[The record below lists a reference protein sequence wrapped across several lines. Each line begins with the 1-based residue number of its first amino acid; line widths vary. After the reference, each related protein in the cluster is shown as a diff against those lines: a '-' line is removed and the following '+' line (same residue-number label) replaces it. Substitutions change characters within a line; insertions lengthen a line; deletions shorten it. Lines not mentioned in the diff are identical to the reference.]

1 MTSPFHPIYGKN
13 KTLCGH
19 QIHFL
24 FPLGT
29 QMDNIHHPWQLPGA
43 HTTRFWPVNHGAS
56 SCPPPPV
63 WATCKNPPLALCH
76 SPPTSQWPYIGAEN
90 RTTKWRSPGSRVNIW
105 QKKKKK
111 KDIHWPD
118 CEERK
123 TEFLLDYFTGLWGL
137 LVTTVSAYLWLT
149 LGLTPWWQLSQP
161 QGELQLFHSQKLP
174 GIFYPTLESLL
185 TRDHVSLISE
195 SPGLPTPPDPENRS

>member
-1 MTSPFHPIYGKN
+1 MAKTKRCVVTRFISFFLWAPRWIIFITLGSYLEPTQLGSDWWIMERRHARHLQCERPVKIPHLLSVTPLPLHSDHILVLKIGPQSGRVQALELTFGKKKKN
-13 KTLCGH
+13 K
-19 QIHFL
+19 
-24 FPLGT
+24 
-29 QMDNIHHPWQLPGA
+29 N
-43 HTTRFWPVNHGAS
+43 
-56 SCPPPPV
+56 
-63 WATCKNPPLALCH
+63 KN
-76 SPPTSQWPYIGAEN
+76 
-90 RTTKWRSPGSRVNIW
+90 
-105 QKKKKK
+105 KK

-185 TRDHVSLISE
+185 TRDYVSLISE